1 MQALRGLM
9 SRRAKF
15 VLLCLSVTF
24 AAGFAFDHTALI
36 AQRGRGTGSSAGE
49 SAGPF
54 GALRWR
60 SIGPNRGG
68 RSIAVAG
75 SAARP
80 LEYYFGATGG
90 GLWKS
95 VDGGTTWRPVTD
107 GQITSSSVGAVAVAA
122 SNPDVVYIGTGES
135 EIRGNIA
142 PGDGVY
148 KTTDGGKTWTH
159 IGLVETQNV
168 SKIRV
173 HPSNPDIVFVAAFG
187 HHAAPNNERGI
198 FRSKDGGK
206 TWEQV
211 LFRDPKTGG
220 IEINFDPNNPQVLYA
235 SL

>member
-1 MQALRGLM
+1 M
-9 SRRAKF
+9 SRRTNSI
-15 VLLCLSVTF
+15 LLCLSL
-24 AAGFAFDHTALI
+24 ALLI
-36 AQRGRGTGSSAGE
+36 GVVADPTTIVAQRGRGADSSTGD

-60 SIGPNRGG
+60 NVGPNRGG

-95 VDGGTTWRPVTD
+95 VDGGTSWRPATD
-107 GQITSSSVGAVAVAA
+107 GQIATSSVGAVGVAP

-135 EIRGNIA
+135 DIRGNIA

-159 IGLVETQNV
+159 IGLADAQ
-168 SKIRV
+168 
-173 HPSNPDIVFVAAFG
+173 
-187 HHAAPNNERGI
+187 
-198 FRSKDGGK
+198 
-206 TWEQV
+206 
-211 LFRDPKTGG
+211 
-220 IEINFDPNNPQVLYA
+220 
-235 SL
+235 